1 MIIVTYISLK
11 RLRNLFINGYWY
23 IFYQLKLSNKLQLNS
38 WCIIWHLYMYI
49 VIVCDWDCIFFALRK
64 QLKLYSDIRQMWM
77 PATRT
82 GRPLYTSPQQTT
94 QSAVL
99 SILFLSWPMSMS
111 RTARGEPV
119 YSMLHL
125 TVTRR

>member
-11 RLRNLFINGYWY
+11 RLRNLCINGYWY

-82 GRPLYTSPQQTT
+82 GRPHFTSPQQTM

-125 TVTRR
+125 TATRR

>member
-11 RLRNLFINGYWY
+11 RLRNLCINGYWY

-82 GRPLYTSPQQTT
+82 GRPHYTSPQQTM

-125 TVTRR
+125 TATRR

>member
-1 MIIVTYISLK
+1 MIMVSYISLK
-11 RLRNLFINGYWY
+11 RLRNLCINGYWY

-82 GRPLYTSPQQTT
+82 GRPHYTSPQQTM

-125 TVTRR
+125 TATRR